1 MLYTKPLVNPLD
13 NKLTLE
19 SSSEPLVSYTY
30 YQKIV
35 GKLIYVT
42 ITQSNI
48 TFAISLVSGYM
59 HATTIQHLGMVK
71 YILRYLKGTIG
82 CGIVM
87 IRNGHN
93 NIMGYAN
100 FD

>member
-71 YILRYLKGTIG
+71 YIL
-82 CGIVM
+82 
-87 IRNGHN
+87 
-93 NIMGYAN
+93 
-100 FD
+100 